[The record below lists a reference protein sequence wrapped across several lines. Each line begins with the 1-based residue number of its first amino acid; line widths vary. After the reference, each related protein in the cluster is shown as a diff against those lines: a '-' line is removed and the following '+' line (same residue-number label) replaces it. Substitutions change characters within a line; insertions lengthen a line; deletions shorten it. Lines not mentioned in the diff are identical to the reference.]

1 MSRIRHW
8 LEDAAFTVCVVA
20 LALLMTAL
28 YWSCRIFGIDLNDD
42 F

>member
-20 LALLMTAL
+20 MILLMTAL
-28 YWSCRIFGIDLNDD
+28 FWVCRISGLDLDED